1 MTMSDA
7 QYPLFPAD
15 ETSSL
20 RSATGKEL
28 ADISLEAVLAGELQ
42 LDDLQIHH
50 DSLLAQ
56 ARIARQAGYAQLA
69 QNLER
74 AAELTRVPRAEIIA
88 MYQQLRP
95 GRSDFAE
102 LQALAE
108 RLRVDFQAPL
118 CAALVREAADTYQQ
132 RGLLKHPEA
141 L

>member
-1 MTMSDA
+1 MSDA

-15 ETSSL
+15 EASSL

-28 ADISLEAVLAGELQ
+28 ADINLEAVLAGELQ

-74 AAELTRVPRAEIIA
+74 AAELTRVPRTEIIA

-95 GRSDFAE
+95 GRSDYAE

-108 RLRVDFQAPL
+108 RLRVDFRAPL

>member
-15 ETSSL
+15 ETTSL
-20 RSATGKEL
+20 HSATGKNL
-28 ADISLEAVLAGELQ
+28 ADIHLDAVLAGELN

-50 DSLLAQ
+50 DALLAQ
-56 ARIARQAGYAQLA
+56 ARIARHAGYAQLA
-69 QNLER
+69 HNLER

-95 GRSDFAE
+95 GRSEFAE
-102 LQALAE
+102 LQALAA
-108 RLRVDFQAPL
+108 RLLADFQAPL
-118 CAALVREAADTYQQ
+118 CAALVREAAETYRQ

>member
-15 ETSSL
+15 EASSL

-28 ADISLEAVLAGELQ
+28 ADINLEAVLAGELH

-118 CAALVREAADTYQQ
+118 CAALVREAADTYPQ

>member
-15 ETSSL
+15 EASSL

-28 ADISLEAVLAGELQ
+28 ADINLEAVLAGELQ

-74 AAELTRVPRAEIIA
+74 AAELTRVPRTEIIA

-95 GRSDFAE
+95 GRSDYAE

-108 RLRVDFQAPL
+108 RLRIDFRAPL

>member
-7 QYPLFPAD
+7 QYPLVPAD
-15 ETSSL
+15 EASSL

-28 ADISLEAVLAGELQ
+28 ADINLEAVLAGELQ

-74 AAELTRVPRAEIIA
+74 AAELTRVPRTEIIA

-95 GRSDFAE
+95 GRSDYAE

-108 RLRVDFQAPL
+108 RLRVDFRAPL